1 MTEAALSCT
10 AMSGAV
16 LGAGAGHPGANRPVG
31 DQALGRLAARG
42 EQRAFAAIFRRHHQ
56 ELYRYCRAILR
67 DDEDARDA
75 LQNTMVRAL
84 DALPGEE
91 REIALRPWLYRVAHN
106 EAISILR
113 TRRPSARLEEAD
125 KLSRPGVDE
134 EAESRQRLRQLAA
147 DLDALPERARSALAM
162 RELSGLSYGQIAVAL
177 ETSEAA
183 ARQAVYEARVA
194 LHELEEGRDMRCDDA
209 RSRISTRDRRMLR
222 GRKLRAHLR
231 GCGSCRDFEA
241 GIGRRKADL
250 AALAPPLPAVAA
262 AGLLNGILG
271 AGHGGAGGSGL
282 VGALGGGTKAGV
294 TSVALKSGVT
304 VIAAATL
311 GVGAAQVPRII
322 HNAASGSQASEGGAA
337 APVTASPSLSG
348 QVATER
354 PGAPGQSG
362 QLASRDNHQATA
374 ARSDRSAT
382 HEASARVGGPHGANP
397 AAPTSPN
404 PAGITPASGDGHA
417 YGTSG
422 GGPPS
427 GDLPSASSH
436 GQQTAASHA
445 PPAPAVNHPTPSPHP
460 AGAPAHPSPQGP
472 PAGVPSHPT
481 GGPPPHPGS
490 PPGHP

>member
-1 MTEAALSCT
+1 MTEA
-10 AMSGAV
+10 V
-16 LGAGAGHPGANRPVG
+16 IRAGRSGANRPMS
-31 DQALGRLAARG
+31 DKALGRRAARG

-84 DALPGEE
+84 AALPGEE
-91 REIALRPWLYRVAHN
+91 REVALRPWLYRVARN

-125 KLSRPGVDE
+125 KLSQPALDQEV
-134 EAESRQRLRQLAA
+134 ESRQRLRQLAA
-147 DLDALPERARSALAM
+147 DLDALSERSRSALTM

-183 ARQAVYEARVA
+183 ARQAVYEARIA

-209 RSRISTRDRRMLR
+209 RRRISTKDARMLR

-231 GCGSCRDFEA
+231 ECGSCRDFEA
-241 GIGRRKADL
+241 GIGLRKADL
-250 AALAPPLPAVAA
+250 AALAPPLPAAAA

-271 AGHGGAGGSGL
+271 AGHGGAAGSGL

-294 TSVALKSGVT
+294 TSAALKSGVA
-304 VIAAATL
+304 VIATATL
-311 GVGAAQVPRII
+311 GVGAAHVPGII
-322 HNAASGSQASEGGAA
+322 HKVASGSQATGGAA
-337 APVTASPSLSG
+337 AAPVSASPSLSG

-354 PGAPGQSG
+354 PGPPGRSG

-382 HEASARVGGPHGANP
+382 HEAPARAGGPRGANP

-436 GQQTAASHA
+436 GQQTAASHTA
-445 PPAPAVNHPTPSPHP
+445 QPPAPSVNHPTPTSTP
-460 AGAPAHPSPQGP
+460 ATGAPAHPSPQGP

-481 GGPPPHPGS
+481 GGPPPNAGP